1 MLRNLLSTDGLTTVT
16 AAKFTIAAILAAN
29 PKLQDVVTNDRM
41 TPSQRLLAQASEVLL
56 SWGIDDDVDTQIEGV
71 LLSTIIDDLN
81 QELTDDDDD
90 DDVIEEALVCDA
102 CGDIRECVHSA

>member
-1 MLRNLLSTDGLTTVT
+1 MLHNMLSTNGMTTVT

-29 PKLQDVVTNDRM
+29 PKLQDTVTNDRM

-81 QELTDDDDD
+81 QELQQQQQQVET
-90 DDVIEEALVCDA
+90 V
-102 CGDIRECVHSA
+102 SA